1 MIKTCELVEC
11 GVQFEAQSRRARF
24 HSTTC
29 RVKAHRGAPTSDQ
42 APATVIKQEIIPP
55 PAPEPPAAP
64 DAEPVIGQL
73 ETLARAELEQAA
85 RLETTLGQA
94 VIVLARRIDRGLD
107 TGPGLASLVKQLEAT
122 LGKAVAN
129 SETRKGPVEK
139 ARDEIAE
146 RRAKRSA

>member
-1 MIKTCELVEC
+1 VTKVCALIEC
-11 GVQFEAQSRRARF
+11 SAVFEAKSAKARF
-24 HSTTC
+24 HSAAC
-29 RVKAHRGAPTSDQ
+29 RKRAHRMPPQ
-42 APATVIKQEIIPP
+42 ACRPPEPKAAKQTPP
-55 PAPEPPAAP
+55 PAPEPPAVP

-129 SETRKGPVEK
+129 SKTRKGPVEK
-139 ARDEIAE
+139 SRDEVAE